1 MDIDNIS
8 ERLRRTIVSH
18 PYYDLT
24 FRRLF
29 NHCALAQ
36 PGTVITLVG
45 PTRVGKTML
54 SHKLAAALVGENH
67 HSEQRP
73 LIRVEAAATD
83 GGFIS
88 SRYMTL
94 QLLSAVGHPF
104 HSAGS
109 YEIRAKD
116 PESLIRRQLIYAL
129 EYRGTKYI
137 VIDEAHHLLRTRSN
151 RKAESILDSMKCLGN
166 ESRCIV
172 VFIGGYEI
180 LRHQFRSAH
189 LNGRLH
195 TLEFSNYGE
204 DEEGFE
210 LFSRLLATV
219 DAMLP
224 WARGHTLLAHR
235 EMIYHGTSGCYG
247 QLVHWT
253 LGALAEMAARGESV
267 LRKTHFLETRK
278 EVQISVIR
286 QDIEEGK
293 RMLAGLPPSPRA
305 SGEARSKEKSA
316 CRPFQRRP
324 KRDPVGGGS
333 DS

>member
-1 MDIDNIS
+1 MDIEKITK
-8 ERLRRTIVSH
+8 RLRQTIVSH
-18 PYYDLT
+18 PYYNLT
-24 FRRLF
+24 FHRLF

-54 SHKLAAALVGENH
+54 SHKLANALVGENH
-67 HSEQRP
+67 NPEQRP

-104 HSAGS
+104 HEVGS
-109 YEIRAKD
+109 YEIRSKD
-116 PESLIRRQLIYAL
+116 PESLIRRQLVSGL
-129 EYRGTKYI
+129 EYRGTKFI
-137 VIDEAHHLLRTRSN
+137 VIDEAHHLLRTKSN
-151 RKAESILDSMKCLGN
+151 RKAEGILDSMKCLGN
-166 ESRCIV
+166 ETKSIV
-172 VFIGGYEI
+172 VFVSGYEI

-195 TLEFSNYGE
+195 TLEFSNYGV
-204 DEEGFE
+204 DEEGLE

-224 WARGHTLLAHR
+224 WARGQTLLAHR
-235 EMIYHGTSGCYG
+235 EMIYRGTSGCYG

-267 LRKTHFLETRK
+267 LRKIHFLETRK
-278 EVQISVIR
+278 EVQIDVIR

-293 RMLAGLPPSPRA
+293 RMLAGLPPSPRE
-305 SGEARSKEKSA
+305 SDEARPTEKSA
-316 CRPFQRRP
+316 RRPFQRRP

>member
-1 MDIDNIS
+1 MDINEIAK
-8 ERLRRTIVSH
+8 RIRQTIVSH
-18 PYYDLT
+18 PYYNLT
-24 FRRLF
+24 FRRIF
-29 NHCALAQ
+29 NHCGIAQ
-36 PGTVITLVG
+36 PGTAITLVG

-54 SHKLAAALVGENH
+54 SHKLAKALIGEDVH
-67 HSEQRP
+67 PEQRP

-94 QLLSAVGHPF
+94 QMLTAVGHPF
-104 HSAGS
+104 HGMGS

-116 PESLIRRQLIYAL
+116 SESHIRRQLVSGL
-129 EYRGTKYI
+129 EYRGTKFI
-137 VIDEAHHLLRTRSN
+137 VIDEAHHLLRTKSN
-151 RKAESILDSMKCLGN
+151 HKAEGVLDSMKCLGN
-166 ESRCIV
+166 EAKCVV

-189 LNGRLH
+189 LNGRLL
-195 TLEFSNYGE
+195 TVEFSNYGV
-204 DEEGFE
+204 DEEGYE

-224 WARGHTLLAHR
+224 WARGQTLLAHR
-235 EMIYHGTSGCYG
+235 EMIYRGTSGCYG

-253 LGALAEMAARGESV
+253 LGALAEMAARGESA
-267 LRKTHFLETRK
+267 LRKSHFLETRK
-278 EVQISVIR
+278 EVQVDVIR

-305 SGEARSKEKSA
+305 PDEARPTGKRA
-316 CRPFQRRP
+316 RRPFQRRP